1 MKYLIGVQDFQS
13 MNRRIHFFDPLRQP
27 FEKRHVLLMIMLNI
41 VVSIVVIVTVCATG
55 SLWKAMA
62 MLLCLGCA
70 ESVIYCYVTRSQ

>member
-1 MKYLIGVQDFQS
+1 
-13 MNRRIHFFDPLRQP
+13 
-27 FEKRHVLLMIMLNI
+27 MIMLNI